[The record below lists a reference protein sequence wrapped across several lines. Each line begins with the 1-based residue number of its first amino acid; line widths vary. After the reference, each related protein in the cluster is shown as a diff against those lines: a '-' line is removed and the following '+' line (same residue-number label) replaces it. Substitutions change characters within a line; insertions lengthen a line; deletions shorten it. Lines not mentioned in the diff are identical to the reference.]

1 MIAKFGTLI
10 LLSLLHVGF
19 GEYQYPW
26 RNLSPL
32 QLGEIH
38 CGPDMSLYYGRGDR
52 ESAPY
57 LYEQQLAAK
66 DTARHKRWAT
76 GHYIYLY

>member
-1 MIAKFGTLI
+1 MKLWVCIVALCCMQV
-10 LLSLLHVGF
+10 SLA
-19 GEYQYPW
+19 EYLYPW

-52 ESAPY
+52 ESKPY
-57 LYEQQLAAK
+57 LYEDNIRVHEK
-66 DTARHKRWAT
+66 ESERRKRWAT
-76 GHYIYLY
+76 GH